1 MFVSC
6 EVDFME
12 RTILHVDANSFFA
25 SVECALDPSVKD
37 KPVAVVGNA
46 EERRGIILAA
56 NYIAKKQYGIKT
68 AEPIWQAERKCP
80 DLIKKPSNMKMYLL
94 YSRKLREILLSYSD
108 YVEPFGCDEAWV
120 ELRGTMRGHGFEIA
134 EEIRERV
141 KKELD
146 ITVSIGVSFNKV
158 FAKLGSDLKKPDAVS
173 EITRDNYRD
182 VVWKLPVENLLFV
195 GGKTKQVL
203 NRRAVYTIGDLA
215 QSDPNL
221 ISSWLGKN
229 GYQLYAY
236 ANGND
241 SSPVALYE
249 EENEEKSVS
258 ASTTCSRDLVTRDD
272 VITVFRELAEE
283 IAERLRYKGHK
294 ASEIIIRVR
303 DTDLKW
309 TSHGGKVDVPTDIA
323 REIVQHS
330 MAFFD
335 EKYKDFGPIH
345 SIGISAGGFDE
356 GNMCMQMDIWG
367 ESEKR
372 EKLEKLERVGDALKG
387 KFNEQVLFNARNL
400 CNTELTTRRRH
411 KKID

>member
-1 MFVSC
+1 M
-6 EVDFME
+6 D

-25 SVECALDPSVKD
+25 SVECALAPEIKD
-37 KPVAVVGNA
+37 KPVAVVGDA
-46 EERRGIILAA
+46 KERRGIVLAA

-80 DLIKKPSNMKMYLL
+80 DLIKKPSNMRMYRV

-120 ELRGTMRGHGFEIA
+120 ELRGMMRGHGVEIA
-134 EEIRERV
+134 EKIRQRV
-141 KKELD
+141 KDELG

-173 EITRDNYRD
+173 EISRENYRE
-182 VVWKLPVENLLFV
+182 VVWNLPVENLLFV
-195 GGKTKQVL
+195 GGKTKQIL

-215 QSDPNL
+215 KSDPNL

-229 GYQLYAY
+229 GYQLYMY

-241 SSPVALYE
+241 SSPVALFE
-249 EENEEKSVS
+249 EETEEKSVS
-258 ASTTCSRDLVTRDD
+258 ASTTCSRDLITRDD
-272 VITVFRELAEE
+272 VITVFTELAEE
-283 IAERLRYKGHK
+283 IAERLRYKNYK

-309 TSHGGKVDVPTDIA
+309 TSHGGKIDVPTDIA
-323 REIVQHS
+323 REIVQHA
-330 MAFFD
+330 MEFFD
-335 EKYKDFGPIH
+335 AKYADFSPIH

-356 GNMCMQMDIWG
+356 GKACMQMDIWG

-372 EKLEKLERVGDALKG
+372 EKLERLERVGDALKG
-387 KFNEQVLFNARNL
+387 KFDKQVLFNARNL
-400 CNTELTTRRRH
+400 YNTELTTRRRH
-411 KKID
+411 KKLIK